1 MKAIILSDGIPG
13 HFNQSIGIASLISEE
28 IPIKYKIVESK
39 LTFNIFRSLFM
50 QYQKFLA
57 KKFNDKNAQKIINMH
72 QKICVDDI
80 DLIISCGKKV
90 AYHSAAISKVSSIIN
105 IHAGSVNNI
114 DLKNF
119 SVHITG
125 EAVENSPNNVS
136 SVIAPTKCKPVI
148 RKSQKT
154 NKVLF
159 LIGGDGAGMS
169 QLKELVEKYNLHARV
184 ELLGGLPHN
193 QVRDVLCRGHI
204 FLNTSLTESFC
215 IAILEA
221 ACCGL
226 LVVTT
231 DVGGVPEV
239 LPPHMAYLAHPD
251 EKSILRQIRKAVM
264 NVKTT
269 KTDNFYNEV
278 ASIYSWRQVAE
289 RTERVYDYA
298 MSKQVPNVMARVK
311 NSFVW
316 GPIVGA
322 WAVFYTIIEG
332 IVMLITDILYPE

>member
-1 MKAIILSDGIPG
+1 MKVIILSDGIPG

-28 IPIKYKIVESK
+28 IPIKYEIVESK

-57 KKFNDKNAQKIINMH
+57 KKFNDKNARKIINMH

-105 IHAGSVNNI
+105 IHAGSVKDI

-148 RKSQKT
+148 KASQKT

-159 LIGGDGAGMS
+159 LIGGDGAGYKFTDKDWINLVKNIKKNKIIPIIITS
-169 QLKELVEKYNLHARV
+169 RRTNKNHEKLLIKELKNIADKNSVWYHKSNTKIDLNRIYLDVDWIYVTEESATMAT
-184 ELLGGLPHN
+184 EAISSGLP
-193 QVRDVLCRGHI
+193 
-204 FLNTSLTESFC
+204 
-215 IAILEA
+215 
-221 ACCGL
+221 
-226 LVVTT
+226 
-231 DVGGVPEV
+231 
-239 LPPHMAYLAHPD
+239 
-251 EKSILRQIRKAVM
+251 
-264 NVKTT
+264 
-269 KTDNFYNEV
+269 
-278 ASIYSWRQVAE
+278 
-289 RTERVYDYA
+289 VY
-298 MSKQVPNVMARVK
+298 
-311 NSFVW
+311 
-316 GPIVGA
+316 
-322 WAVFYTIIEG
+322 T
-332 IVMLITDILYPE
+332 LYPESANPSQSFITHLLKYEKLNFIKRQSMQSEFDKIIYNSFSANKVLEIRNNLKIEILKKINL